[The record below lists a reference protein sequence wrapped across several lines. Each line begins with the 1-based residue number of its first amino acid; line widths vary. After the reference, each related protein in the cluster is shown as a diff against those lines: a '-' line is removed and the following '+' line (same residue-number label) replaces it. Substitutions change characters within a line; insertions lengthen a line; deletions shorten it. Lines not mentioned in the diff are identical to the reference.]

1 MAVDEETVIKGW
13 KFEGIYTFSEGGV
26 SFKGEPKVSN
36 DTAINNNTAV
46 NNNTTVNYNAT
57 VNNNAT
63 LSKSL
68 LLRSSHYYINVTR
81 RFVYSITK

>member
-1 MAVDEETVIKGW
+1 MVGEEKVVRCW

-36 DTAINNNTAV
+36 DTAVNNNAAV
-46 NNNTTVNYNAT
+46 NNNVT

-68 LLRSSHYYINVTR
+68 PLRSSHYYISVTR
-81 RFVYSITK
+81 RFVNSITK